1 LPTPENCS
9 FLGRSQTWLW
19 NRTKTRLC
27 CHGTREYLLPICP
40 ESYRSISLPILP
52 GCRWG
57 KQPDQLNGCAT
68 LVFGWLCSRP
78 PENYLKNKL
87 FQLLHT
93 PAKSP

>member
-40 ESYRSISLPILP
+40 KSYRSISLPYSAGVPLGNRRANTMDALLWISDGCILSE
-52 GCRWG
+52 
-57 KQPDQLNGCAT
+57 L
-68 LVFGWLCSRP
+68 
-78 PENYLKNKL
+78 ENY
-87 FQLLHT
+87 
-93 PAKSP
+93 